1 MIKYPKVSIIITNY
15 NGGVVLL
22 NCIDSLKV
30 LDYPNFE
37 VILVD
42 DCSTD
47 GSFKKAIKNKGKLK
61 LFGFKTKNNLG
72 FVGANN
78 EGVKHVTGEY
88 ILLLNNDTKVSKN
101 LLTEL
106 VKKLE
111 KDNTI
116 GVIQPKIKMMDNPKI
131 LDNAGSFLT
140 RTGFLIHWGFG
151 KKDSKEYDF
160 ERIIFSAKGACLMA
174 RKEIIDKVGLFDEDF
189 VSYMEESDFCF
200 RVWLLGYK
208 VYYLPT
214 TFIYHKVGYS
224 YSKLSPETVNY
235 NSFKNRISSLC
246 KNLEPK
252 NIFLILFPHIFIL
265 LGLATYYVFSLQ
277 FNKFSMIIKSIVWN
291 INNIAKLNNKRKLIQ
306 KMRQVS
312 DDYIFERVMKKFNF
326 KEMYIHFLKV
336 EANYNTKQVTYK

>member
-1 MIKYPKVSIIITNY
+1 METMNKLPKVSIIIANY
-15 NGGVVLL
+15 NGGDILL
-22 NCIDSLKV
+22 DCINSLKG

-37 VILVD
+37 VVLID

-47 GSFKKAIKNKGKLK
+47 DSFKRAISSKGELK
-61 LFGFKTKNNLG
+61 LLGVKTKKNLG

-78 EGVKHVTGEY
+78 EGIKHVLGKY
-88 ILLLNNDTKVSKN
+88 VLLLNNDTKVSKN

-106 VKKLE
+106 VKKME
-111 KDNTI
+111 EDKTV
-116 GVIQPKIKMMDNPKI
+116 GVLQPKIKMMDNPKI

-160 ERIIFSAKGACLMA
+160 ERIIFSAKGACLMT
-174 RKEIIDKVGLFDEDF
+174 RKEIVDKVGLFDEDF

-208 VYYLPT
+208 VCYLPT
-214 TFIYHKVGYS
+214 TFIYHKVGFS

-235 NSFKNRISSLC
+235 NSFKNRISSLY
-246 KNLEPK
+246 KNLEFK

-265 LGLATYYVFSLQ
+265 LCLATYYIFSLQ
-277 FNKFSMIIKSIVWN
+277 YNKFSMIIRSIVWN
-291 INNIAKLNNKRKLIQ
+291 ISNISKLTIKRKIIQ
-306 KMRQVS
+306 KMRKVS
-312 DDYIFERVMKKFNF
+312 DDLIFESVMKKFNF
-326 KEMYIHFLKV
+326 KEMYTHFLKV
-336 EANYNTKQVTYK
+336 EANYKK